1 MRSFDHLT
9 RQQLSDYSMRS
20 IGEKPLH
27 EIGKHLLGCEACRA
41 ELRPPTPAQFLNALM
56 YEATSENRD
65 LVEDKSHGLFETL
78 KALIYPLRQKRIL
91 VLAGAA
97 LLVLLG
103 TSFLLL
109 LNRSEQPTIDTEIAQ
124 SFETE
129 GPESKFRGDGIIEPV
144 QKETNDGG
152 PRSADPRLTDSN
164 KGLEP
169 LNRNRLALKTSL
181 PNRPG
186 NKAKGKLPR
195 AGSENVSP
203 SRGVISR
210 CSDQRS
216 IGIEFTASRGTVVL
230 KWEKVPKAVKYHLY
244 ISDDEEILVD
254 EYETTQETSY
264 VLKKT
269 LYKGKIYKWKVVI
282 ELENGRTLIGVSQ
295 KFTSKDFQPNQK
307 GIVKRLNTEIR
318 CSSIN

>member
-1 MRSFDHLT
+1 MRSFEHLT
-9 RQQLSDYSMRS
+9 RNQLSDYSLGLT
-20 IGEKPLH
+20 GEPAIR
-27 EIGKHLLGCEACRA
+27 EIGKHIIGCESCRA
-41 ELRPPTPAQFLNALM
+41 QLPPPALVQFRNALLF
-56 YEATSENRD
+56 EAASENRD
-65 LVEDKSHGLFETL
+65 LIVNAPHGLIETFA
-78 KALIYPLRQKRIL
+78 ALIHPLRQKNVL

-109 LNRSEQPTIDTEIAQ
+109 LNRSGQPTIDSEVAQ

-144 QKETNDGG
+144 QKETNDRG

-169 LNRNRLALKTSL
+169 LNGNRLALKTSL
-181 PNRPG
+181 PNGPG

-244 ISDDEEILVD
+244 ISDDEEILVE
-254 EYETTQETSY
+254 EYETSQETSY
-264 VLKKT
+264 ILKKT
-269 LYKGKIYKWKVVI
+269 LDKGKVYKWKVVI
-282 ELENGRTLIGVSQ
+282 ELENGQTLIGVSQ
-295 KFTSKDFQPNQK
+295 KFTSRDFQPNRK